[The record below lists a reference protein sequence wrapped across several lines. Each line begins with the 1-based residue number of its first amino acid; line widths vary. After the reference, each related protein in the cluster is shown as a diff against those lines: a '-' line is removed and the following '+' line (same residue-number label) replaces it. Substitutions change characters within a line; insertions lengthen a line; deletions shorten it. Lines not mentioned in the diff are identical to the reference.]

1 MTPYEELCEAV
12 ENAQFLLVHDINQD
26 DDADDEIAELS
37 IDGSVIVSA
46 GDGWLNISAEEF
58 NRRYECVG
66 LIDE

>member
-37 IDGSVIVSA
+37 IDGSVLVSA
-46 GDGWLNISAEEF
+46 GDGWLNISA
-58 NRRYECVG
+58 
-66 LIDE
+66 